1 METPKLA
8 NRKTAKRKFYGV
20 YTLSVLLFF
29 IVLSSFLK
37 HVPAEK
43 GDRESATT
51 IKADTRLSVDPL
63 LHREMDRVL
72 SACSAYATKSTSRDA
87 AQNLQK
93 ESDRFSSLLDSIRI
107 ANASLAATEKQDLQ
121 ALLDAFRQE
130 AGKQVSVVKT
140 ATLLKSVPAVGGSS
154 AATEEMNELKGILV
168 QKEQRIQELE
178 SQSGASLQE
187 KDRTIASLQSRLN
200 ALPPAGQ
207 EKTDGAEWK
216 VKYEKMKAAYD
227 KLKTTSD
234 QTINESSALK
244 TAYKEVVEDNRR
256 LLNQLQTSRSGK
268 N

>member
-1 METPKLA
+1 METPKLV
-8 NRKTAKRKFYGV
+8 NRKAAKRKFYGV

-37 HVPAEK
+37 RGPAEK
-43 GDRESATT
+43 GDREATT
-51 IKADTRLSVDPL
+51 TVKTDARLSVDPL
-63 LHREMDRVL
+63 LHRELDKVL
-72 SACSAYATKSTSRDA
+72 SACSVYATKSASRDA

-93 ESDRFSSLLDSIRI
+93 ENERFNSLLDSIRI
-107 ANASLAATEKQDLQ
+107 ANASLGATEKDSLQ

-130 AGKQVSVVKT
+130 AGKQVSLVKT
-140 ATLLKSVPAVGGSS
+140 ATLLKSGPAVSGS
-154 AATEEMNELKGILV
+154 AATEEMNELKAILV

-178 SQSGASLQE
+178 SQSGTSLQE

-207 EKTDGAEWK
+207 EKGDGTEWK
-216 VKYEKMKAAYD
+216 EKFEKMKAAYD

-234 QTINESSALK
+234 QTITESNALK
-244 TAYKEVVEDNRR
+244 TAYKEVVDDNRR
-256 LLNQLQTSRSGK
+256 LLNQLQTTRSGK